1 MQEDSKM
8 DKKDEGNKATERER
22 RRKQKEREGR
32 KTVRAENHLAL
43 S

>member
-22 RRKQKEREGR
+22 LRKQKEREGR